1 MQFDTYSAAG
11 SAELKRQPR
20 WGSNPQS
27 SALKS
32 DLSLPRGHWAHITV
46 FPTAKIPALN
56 LSSKMFI
63 WHIFQ
68 CLYP

>member
-32 DLSLPRGHWAHITV
+32 DLSLPRGHWAHITG

-63 WHIFQ
+63 
-68 CLYP
+68 

>member
-32 DLSLPRGHWAHITV
+32 DLSPVASTKRPLGSYNSIPNSKDPR
-46 FPTAKIPALN
+46 FEPE
-56 LSSKMFI
+56 
-63 WHIFQ
+63 
-68 CLYP
+68 